1 MSNQIP
7 PDQLTAYESAIDEA
21 DVGRFSVGLERLPA
35 TRAKLHRGRFSQGLE
50 RLPESA
56 RKRRPGRY
64 ADGLDHEVD
73 SMRRGS
79 FAEGVARVPR

>member
-1 MSNQIP
+1 MSDQIP

-21 DVGRFSVGLERLPA
+21 HVGRFSAGLERLPA
-35 TRAKLHRGRFSQGLE
+35 TAAKLHRGRFSQGLE

-64 ADGLDHEVD
+64 ADGLDHEID
-73 SMRRGS
+73 ALHRGT
-79 FAEGVARVPR
+79 FAEGLTRAS